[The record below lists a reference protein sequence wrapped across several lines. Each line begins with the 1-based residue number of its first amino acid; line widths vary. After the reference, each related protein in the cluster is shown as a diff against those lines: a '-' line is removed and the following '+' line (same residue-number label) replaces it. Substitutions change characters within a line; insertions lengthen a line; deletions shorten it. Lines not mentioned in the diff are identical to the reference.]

1 MENSMQIN
9 IELNEE
15 YESKLAYVRQKTDQ
29 KDVKAL
35 IEGAID
41 TYYNQLKSPKKTAL
55 EIFTES
61 GLISSIEAEPDLST
75 NYKSAVHS
83 IIQERIDRSQEP

>member
-1 MENSMQIN
+1 MKIS

-15 YESKLAYVRQKTDQ
+15 YESKLAYVQQKTDQ

-35 IEGAID
+35 IEAAID
-41 TYYNQLKSPKKTAL
+41 TYYDQLEFPKKTAL

-61 GLISSIEAEPDLST
+61 DFIGSIKAEPDLSA
-75 NYKSAVHS
+75 NYKSVVRSA
-83 IIQERIDRSQEP
+83 IQERFDRSQEQ